1 MTSCFKTT
9 IVSRYWP
16 IASLKVN
23 GAVADYC
30 EAIVIRR
37 FSLLAKAD
45 NVLFRQAE
53 KARRLPNIFLATV
66 VHLVFISVGLG
77 TTLAVLYAYF
87 GNWDLAQKAL
97 QGRGGFMAAF
107 AGMVVALWVWVRLF
121 EKRPMQS
128 VGLIGKKALTKY
140 LLGFGLGA
148 LMLAIVVGFMYLTG
162 NVTIVSRGTNPV
174 GGATAL
180 GATLLILLAWMIQ
193 GGSEEIITRGWYQG
207 VIGARYRPWAGIAVS
222 SLLFAVLHLTAN
234 PVALLNLL
242 LFGLF
247 LALYCLRE
255 GSIWG
260 VCGWHTA
267 WNWTQVKLFGLSV
280 SGHDVPGGALLD
292 LRPKGNRF
300 LSGADFGPEGSLYTT
315 LIFVIGVV
323 VVIATA
329 KATGE

>member
-1 MTSCFKTT
+1 LTSCFKKT
-9 IVSRYWP
+9 IVSRNRP
-16 IASLKVN
+16 IESPKVN
-23 GAVADYC
+23 GSVADYC
-30 EAIVIRR
+30 EAIVFKH
-37 FSLLAKAD
+37 FSLLVNAD

-53 KARRLPNIFLATV
+53 QARRLPNIFLATAM
-66 VHLVFISVGLG
+66 HLVFIAVGLG
-77 TTLAVLYAYF
+77 ATLAVLFVYF
-87 GNWDLAQKAL
+87 GNWGSAQKAL
-97 QGRGGFMAAF
+97 QGRSGFMAAF
-107 AGMVVALWVWVRLF
+107 AGMVVALWIWVRLF
-121 EKRPMQS
+121 EKRPLQS
-128 VGLIGKKALTKY
+128 VGLIRKKVLTKY
-140 LLGFGLGA
+140 LLGFGFGA
-148 LMLAIVVGFMYLTG
+148 LMLVIVVGFMYLTG
-162 NVTIVSRGTNPV
+162 HVTIVSRGTNPV
-174 GGATAL
+174 GGATAV
-180 GATLLILLAWMIQ
+180 GTVLLMLLAWMIQ

-207 VIGARYRPWAGIAVS
+207 VIGARYRPWAGVAVS

-292 LRPKGNRF
+292 LSTKGNRY
-300 LSGADFGPEGSLYTT
+300 LSGGDFGPEGSLYST
-315 LIFVIGVV
+315 LVFVIGIAI
-323 VVIATA
+323 VITTA